1 MDTSGLGSIPSASVT
16 GQLPTRASEPHVS
29 YSADGDD
36 HEQLAR
42 DPLDDI
48 LDQYQ
53 FHWVPEYRLKLKK
66 E

>member
-1 MDTSGLGSIPSASVT
+1 MDNSSQGSVPPSNALLAPQRPT
-16 GQLPTRASEPHVS
+16 GHHGSFN
-29 YSADGDD
+29 GDD
-36 HEQLAR
+36 HEEVAH

-53 FHWVPEYRLKLKK
+53 FHWVPEYRLKIKK